1 MERSLRKNISEI
13 IEKNNIKPNGIKES
27 DLISLALYKTFR
39 KEYFSDNYENTFIVK
54 DVDDNLWLTTG
65 FMSEIDVYG
74 LSGVVSSP
82 DEELDFDSQY
92 VFDEGFHKYLNGD
105 DFKSIQNIYNVFSKS
120 KSIDEISEKITAISE
135 NNIDSLYLFK
145 SLFHYEVANLDLYQ
159 NIMKDIILDSDTSEK
174 YKLNIPCSVKG
185 ELKKKLFSGDVLN
198 NDNFISKQEEFINKF
213 ENKTSF
219 KNLNILFNN
228 NKQQIDLIIKEVDK
242 LHPELNKKNKNI
254 DLDFYIIETNRDS
267 GNSYSSNFLQAEN
280 KENILIKNL
289 NGFKDFYKEE
299 RSFID
304 FIYENPFSFSDYNR
318 SKTNLMEGL
327 EYLTDDLL
335 KPFNYSSQ
343 VFLVAK
349 TKKGETVGAL
359 SLDKKGAHKYLHKIT
374 GISIKSSFR
383 NQGVAEMF
391 YNKLA
396 EVSINNNLVIHNNN
410 YSPTGAKY
418 LPKMKLRVLEN
429 NPNFVLI
436 DEGLQN
442 SIPKKNVNDAME
454 SYNKETLSFMKEA
467 DLNNNCDIKKLM
479 KAYISGKNQILKELN
494 KSNNKSS
501 YELYEEGIKQFS
513 KIIEK
518 KQKNKYKI

>member
-1 MERSLRKNISEI
+1 MERSLRKNISQI

-39 KEYFSDNYENTFIVK
+39 KEYFSNNYKNTFIVK

-82 DEELDFDSQY
+82 DKELDFDSQY

-120 KSIDEISEKITAISE
+120 KSIDEISNKITEIYE
-135 NNIDSLYLFK
+135 YNMDSLYLFK
-145 SLFHYEVANLDLYQ
+145 SLFHYEVANSDLYQ
-159 NIMKDIILDSDTSEK
+159 NIMKDIVLDSDTSEK

-185 ELKKKLFSGDVLN
+185 ELKKKLFSGEILN
-198 NDNFISKQEEFINKF
+198 NDNFISKQEEFVNKF

-219 KNLNILFNN
+219 KNLDILFNN
-228 NKQQIDLIIKEVDK
+228 NKQQIDFIIKELDN
-242 LHPELNKKNKNI
+242 LHPELNKKDKNI
-254 DLDFYIIETNRDS
+254 DLDFYIIETKGYS
-267 GNSYSSNFLQAEN
+267 GNSYSSHFLQAEN
-280 KENILIKNL
+280 KEKKLIKNL
-289 NGFKDFYKEE
+289 NGFKDFYKEDK
-299 RSFID
+299 SFID
-304 FIYENPFSFSDYNR
+304 FIYENPFNFSDYNR
-318 SKTNLMEGL
+318 SKTNLIEGL

-343 VFLVAK
+343 VFLIAK
-349 TKKGETVGAL
+349 TKKGETVGML
-359 SLDKKGAHKYLHKIT
+359 SLDKKGEHKYLHKIT
-374 GISIKSSFR
+374 GVSVKNSFR
-383 NQGVAEMF
+383 NQGVAEIL

-396 EVSINNNLVIHNNN
+396 EVSINNNLIIHNNN

-436 DEGLQN
+436 DEKLHN
-442 SIPKKNVNDAME
+442 SIPKKTVNDSIE
-454 SYNKETLSFMKEA
+454 SYNKEILSFIKKS

-479 KAYISGKNQILKELN
+479 KAYLSGKNHILKELN
-494 KSNNKSS
+494 KSDNKNS

-513 KIIEK
+513 KTLEK